1 VISLPFLR
9 GRVELRNQIATL
21 LALLILSGTLFFFRL
36 GTPGLFD
43 ADEPAYAQAA
53 REMLES
59 GDWITPHF
67 NGRPRFDKPILF
79 YWLITLSYRIFGVTE
94 FALRF
99 WSALAAVILVLV
111 IARAARRWFG
121 PPADLLAGLAFT
133 TNLFT
138 ALLARAAVT
147 DMLLTLF
154 VTLAILA
161 GVEALQESAP
171 GRGWAVVGW
180 AAMGLAVLVKGPVG
194 LVIPGIALGGTLLV
208 FRELRRGLTRLFPWQ
223 GLALFAAITFPW
235 YVLVLAANGWAF
247 VEGFVIKH
255 HVTRYTG
262 VISSHAGPLWFYLPV
277 ALVGFFPWSGFLPRA
292 LWQAGAVARRREA
305 REQADRLLV
314 ACACWAIGVFVFFS
328 LAGTKLPSYIF
339 PAFPALVLLVGATAI
354 SNVKPTTSRLRAS
367 REPQPNA
374 STQADNRATT
384 GNGQLF
390 RHRRI
395 SCQFCIGLEG
405 QPPRWLARVGEW
417 LIGVTGAALA
427 LGFGMVPWILDAV
440 RPRAGGIL
448 DGVAAPVG
456 LAWWLAGL
464 VALGT
469 AGSLLVRKP
478 WRPAILAAMMG
489 LLILTAEGMVAP
501 QVYAVI
507 QGPLREFVEDA
518 RQILEGQGTLVAYGL
533 NAPSIVFY
541 AGRPVIPL
549 GPGSPDGADQVRR
562 LVEAGRPLVVITR
575 IVHAPQLDAVP
586 GLFRL
591 KARGG
596 YAIYSSLR
604 RAAVQ
609 GAMCPRRTR
618 SSSA

>member
-1 VISLPFLR
+1 VRSDRLA
-9 GRVELRNQIATL
+9 GATTL
-21 LALLILSGTLFFFRL
+21 LVLLVLSGTLFFFRL

-53 REMLES
+53 REMLETR
-59 GDWITPHF
+59 DWITPHF

-79 YWLITLSYRIFGVTE
+79 YWLITLTYRVFGVTE
-94 FALRF
+94 LAVRF

-133 TNLFT
+133 TNLLT

-161 GVEALQESAP
+161 GVEALSGSPQP
-171 GRGWAVVGW
+171 GRWWATTGW

-194 LVIPGIALGGTLLV
+194 LVIPGMALGGTLLV
-208 FRELRRGLTRLFPWQ
+208 LRELRRGLARLFPWQ

-255 HVTRYTG
+255 HMTRYTG

-277 ALVGFFPWSGFLPRA
+277 TLIGFFPWSGFLPRG
-292 LWQAGAVARRREA
+292 LWQAGRVARRREA
-305 REQADRLLV
+305 RDRADRLLV
-314 ACACWAIGVFVFFS
+314 ACACWAGGVFIFFS
-328 LAGTKLPSYIF
+328 FAGTKLPSYLF
-339 PAFPALVLLVGATAI
+339 PAFPAMALLVGATAI
-354 SNVKPTTSRLRAS
+354 SHEKDQV
-367 REPQPNA
+367 
-374 STQADNRATT
+374 
-384 GNGQLF
+384 
-390 RHRRI
+390 
-395 SCQFCIGLEG
+395 
-405 QPPRWLARVGEW
+405 PRWLDGLAPW
-417 LIGVTGAALA
+417 LIGVTAAALA
-427 LGFGMVPWILDAV
+427 LGFAAVPWILDAL
-440 RPRAGGIL
+440 RLRTGGL
-448 DGVAAPVG
+448 LEGVAAPVG
-456 LAWWLAGL
+456 VAWWLAGI
-464 VALGT
+464 VAVGT
-469 AGSLLVRKP
+469 TGSLLVRGG
-478 WRPAILAAMMG
+478 RRAAILAAMMSV
-489 LLILTAEGMVAP
+489 LIFTAEGAVAP
-501 QVYAVI
+501 RVYAVV
-507 QGPLREFVEDA
+507 QGPLREFADDA
-518 RQILEGQGTLVAYGL
+518 RQILGGQGTLVVYGL

-541 AGRPVIPL
+541 ANCPVTPL
-549 GPGSPDGADQVRR
+549 GPGSPDGMEQIRR
-562 LVEAGRPLVVITR
+562 LLEAGRPLVVITR
-575 IVHAPQLDAVP
+575 IMHLPRLDAVP

-604 RAAVQ
+604 RLAAP
-609 GAMCPRRTR
+609 GAMSPRRMR